1 MKKRLTELTQEGSAY
16 WDKNHI
22 NHQKSVDEV
31 LKLREMLKMANEK
44 FEPQGELSEVEI
56 RLECLRL
63 ATEFGPEYERKDPL
77 PKAQEY
83 FDWATK
89 KNSKRQSEKTAKK
102 KV

>member
-1 MKKRLTELTQEGSAY
+1 
-16 WDKNHI
+16 
-22 NHQKSVDEV
+22 
-31 LKLREMLKMANEK
+31 MANEK
-44 FEPQGELSEVEI
+44 FEPSPEITEVEI

-63 ATEFGPEYERKDPL
+63 ATEFGPEYDRKDPL

-89 KNSKRQSEKTAKK
+89 KNSKRQPEKTAKK